1 MGLNSDEME
10 PDFVRKKP
18 SGGGGERRFKKKD
31 SWFGKGKKNDR
42 KFEGSFKKR
51 SKTAFP
57 SPALK

>member
-51 SKTAFP
+51 SKD
-57 SPALK
+57 K